1 MGGDE
6 HLPILPRTARCV
18 GELNMLDLTGIGE
31 LVLHR
36 SFTSEGNDVME
47 LMPFGTTRAE
57 KDRNLRQILQRIDG
71 FLPTRGRHRSILIQK
86 AENFPCPCVIV
97 MKD

>member
-1 MGGDE
+1 
-6 HLPILPRTARCV
+6 
-18 GELNMLDLTGIGE
+18 MLDLTGIGE
-31 LVLHR
+31 LILHR
-36 SFTSEGNDVME
+36 SYTPEGNDVME

-57 KDRNLRQILQRIDG
+57 KDRNLREILQRIDG